1 MSGASP
7 GDPGVPRDPGRPRGH
22 RDPRDVFVE
31 SVLALVTTP
40 EMTDALNDFV
50 RDVAEALHVDAVG
63 ILVRGPSGEAEL
75 LCATSHRMAELAIYA
90 VGHEEGP
97 CVESLRSGVGVIM
110 TGEAICARW
119 PSVGPYIEAAGF
131 RMITTIPMLWQDAP
145 VGSLNVFRRSPQELT
160 AAEMRLAQSFA
171 AVATL
176 ALGQGSTND
185 RVAGS
190 VVSVLN
196 GRVVIEQAKGILF
209 QQRGIDMQE
218 TYEALRAMAES
229 SGRSV
234 SQTARDLISD
244 AQRRP

>member
-1 MSGASP
+1 MSGSSP
-7 GDPGVPRDPGRPRGH
+7 GDPADPRDRHGPRGLH
-22 RDPRDVFVE
+22 DPRDVFVR
-31 SVLALVTTP
+31 SVLALVSTP

-63 ILVRGPSGEAEL
+63 ILVRGPSGEPEL

-97 CVESLRSGVGVIM
+97 CVECLRSGVGVIE
-110 TGEAICARW
+110 TGEAIPARW
-119 PSVGPYIEAAGF
+119 PSLGPVIGAAGF
-131 RMITTIPMLWQDAP
+131 EMITTIPMLWQDAP
-145 VGSLNVFRRSPQELT
+145 VGGLNVFRRSPEELT
-160 AAEMRLAQSFA
+160 SSEMLLGQSFA

-218 TYEALRAMAES
+218 TYEALRTLAEAT
-229 SGRSV
+229 GRSV
-234 SQTARDLISD
+234 SQTARDLITD